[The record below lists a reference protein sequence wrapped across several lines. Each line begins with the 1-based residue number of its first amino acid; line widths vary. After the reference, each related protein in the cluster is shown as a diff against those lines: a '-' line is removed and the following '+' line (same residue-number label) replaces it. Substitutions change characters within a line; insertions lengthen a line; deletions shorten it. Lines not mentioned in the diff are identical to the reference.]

1 MNLRA
6 LRLPGDLVPAADML
20 VRTFQ
25 YPDHPEWGVQSDE
38 QEQMVGTIRR
48 IRGVWPV
55 IRLVQAISPDLRDVI
70 RGYVAEENGAVI
82 GITIAQREPKTSMWY
97 IGTVG
102 VLPEFRG
109 RGVAREL
116 LGKTL
121 AMMRERGGTS
131 ARLGVID
138 GNTPAQS
145 LYQSMGFVAYG
156 GATRFAFV
164 PDGSCDRPSLPA
176 GYEELPLK
184 EFDWRPRYE
193 LDRRIVPAHL
203 QEFEPIVPE
212 RYKTSLPL
220 RVFAVLFRFAG
231 NTRDTDRLVRRAAD
245 GVIVARLGWSIAKRG
260 KGLNMLR
267 IRLDPAQP
275 ELAPYVIRQA
285 LYEVVAKS
293 PRLRVEVFVPNWMP
307 AVAREAEALGFVR
320 RTANNAMGLKL

>member
-6 LRLPGDLVPAADML
+6 LRLPGDLGPAADML

-38 QEQMVGTIRR
+38 QEQLVGTIRR
-48 IRGVWPV
+48 IRGVWPM
-55 IRLVQAISPDLRDVI
+55 IRLVQAFSPDLRDLL
-70 RGYVAEENGAVI
+70 RGFIAEENGAVV
-82 GITIAQREPKTSMWY
+82 GITIAQREPRTSMWY

-109 RGVAREL
+109 RGVARKLVE
-116 LGKTL
+116 KTL
-121 AMMRERGGTS
+121 AMMRERKGTY

-145 LYQSMGFVAYG
+145 LYQSLGFVAYG
-156 GATRFAFV
+156 GSTRYSLM
-164 PDGSCDRPSLPA
+164 PEGSCDRPAQPT
-176 GYEELPLK
+176 GYEESTLK
-184 EFDWRPRYE
+184 EFDWRPRYD

-220 RVFAVLFRFAG
+220 RAFAVLFRFAE
-231 NTRDTDRLVRRAAD
+231 NTRDTDRVIRRAAD
-245 GVIVARLGWSIAKRG
+245 GVVVARFGWSIIKRG
-260 KGLNMLR
+260 KGMNMLR
-267 IRLDPAQP
+267 IRLDPARP
-275 ELAPYVIRQA
+275 ELAPYVVRQA
-285 LYEVVAKS
+285 LHEVVTKS
-293 PRLRVEVFVPNWMP
+293 PRLRVEIFVPNWMP
-307 AVAREAEALGFVR
+307 AVARAAEALGFVR